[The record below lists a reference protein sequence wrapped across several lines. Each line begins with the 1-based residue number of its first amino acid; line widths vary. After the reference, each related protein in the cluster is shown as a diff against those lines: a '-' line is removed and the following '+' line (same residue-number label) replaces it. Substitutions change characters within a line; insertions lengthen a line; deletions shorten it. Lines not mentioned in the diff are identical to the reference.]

1 MPRTGSAVPVIVKG
15 NMVSP
20 FLPPPSPLQ
29 VEDID
34 LSKNTLFLRMMPRI
48 DYNKKRGS
56 QRSVS
61 TGGEG
66 RGEEGRGGEGRTG
79 RVCAI

>member
-1 MPRTGSAVPVIVKG
+1 MRGTLLRWALCEGASAYMGVEQCCIRDYQREHV
-15 NMVSP
+15 VS
-20 FLPPPSPLQ
+20 LPLQ

-48 DYNKKRGS
+48 DYNRKRGS

-61 TGGEG
+61 AGGEG
-66 RGEEGRGGEGRTG
+66 RGGEDW
-79 RVCAI
+79 